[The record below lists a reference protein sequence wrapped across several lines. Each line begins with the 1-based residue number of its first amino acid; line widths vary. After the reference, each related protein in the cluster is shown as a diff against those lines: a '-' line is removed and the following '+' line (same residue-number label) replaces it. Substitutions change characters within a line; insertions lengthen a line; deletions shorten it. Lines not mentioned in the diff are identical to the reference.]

1 MELHL
6 FVLQERKNIFPGQQ
20 ISPQQ
25 RGVVMA
31 FIPDPLLVSVLNS
44 FQQFIDIMG
53 AAASVAHIPAAC
65 HMQ

>member
-20 ISPQQ
+20 ISARQ
-25 RGVVMA
+25 RSVVMA
-31 FIPDPLLVSVLNS
+31 FTPDPLPVSVLNS

-53 AAASVAHIPAAC
+53 AAASVAQI
-65 HMQ
+65 

>member
-20 ISPQQ
+20 ISARQ

-31 FIPDPLLVSVLNS
+31 FTPDPLPVSVLNS

-53 AAASVAHIPAAC
+53 AAASVAQI
-65 HMQ
+65 